1 MHNRYIEAQ
10 LSSSF
15 VFNETNKRFTI
26 LTIYPDIDNK
36 EIKNVIIEQ
45 AFKPSTNNC
54 CNIS

>member
-36 EIKNVIIEQ
+36 EINNVIIEQ
-45 AFKPSTNNC
+45 AFKPSTNKC